1 MTYQTHAADAKGISD
16 SDHKLARLHLPA
28 DLTGKAVLDIG
39 CNEGFFCGVAARRGA
54 TRVVG
59 IDQDPKALDF
69 GRQQYSGLPIEF
81 IYQTWATLPK
91 GPFDWVLWTS
101 AMHYEKDPQAVFR
114 RIRDVLVPNG
124 TLVLE
129 CGIAAA
135 TSREMVMHQRSD
147 GTLWY
152 PTERHL
158 FENLLED
165 FTCRRVAIPE
175 APAGDAIPRT
185 VFHCARRLPS
195 VLLVRGSSGS
205 GKSSTAQT
213 LVQSATQTIS
223 LDVWIYRMRTA
234 QFHHTALQRFVKD
247 YDVSM
252 GLAHLY
258 EDIDLMGHTEEFA
271 KLLSSGIGN
280 TDRLVVIEGALSKR
294 QVEAITKALD
304 GRARV
309 WELDHRT
316 AEQYAETQES

>member
-1 MTYQTHAADAKGISD
+1 
-16 SDHKLARLHLPA
+16 
-28 DLTGKAVLDIG
+28 
-39 CNEGFFCGVAARRGA
+39 
-54 TRVVG
+54 
-59 IDQDPKALDF
+59 
-69 GRQQYSGLPIEF
+69 
-81 IYQTWATLPK
+81 
-91 GPFDWVLWTS
+91 
-101 AMHYEKDPQAVFR
+101 MHYEKDPRAVFR
-114 RIRDVLVPNG
+114 RIRDVLAPNG

-165 FTCRRVAIPE
+165 FTYRRVAIPA
-175 APAGDAIPRT
+175 APAGDAIPR
-185 VFHCARRLPS
+185 
-195 VLLVRGSSGS
+195 SSGS

-213 LVQSATQTIS
+213 LIQSATQTIS

-234 QFHHTALQRFVKD
+234 QFHHTPLQRFVKD

-280 TDRLVVIEGALSKR
+280 TDTLVVIEGALSKH
-294 QVEAITKALD
+294 QVEAITRALD

-316 AEQYAETQES
+316 VEQYAEIQES